1 MTNWYDV
8 MGRVFESF
16 WENFM
21 LFLPSLVAALFVFI
35 IGWFVALASG
45 KIISGLLYRLK
56 FNEFFEGEQ
65 WEKAM
70 KKAEIRIN
78 PSEFLGNVVKWV
90 IFVIVIW
97 MTVGILGLQQFAI
110 FMNAVVAYL
119 PNVVVAALIF
129 VVAVMIGDFLA
140 KMVIAATEKSEFPYS
155 LTVGAMVKV
164 AIWVFAG
171 FAILVQLGIARELL
185 LAVFYGLVAF
195 FVIAGGLSFGL
206 GGQIA
211 AAKFIDKIKK
221 QVK

>member
-8 MGRVFESF
+8 MGRVFETF

-35 IGWFVALASG
+35 VGWFVALAFG
-45 KIISGLLYRLK
+45 KVTAGILYRLK
-56 FNEFFEGEQ
+56 FNDFFTGEK

-70 KKAEIRIN
+70 DKAEIRIN
-78 PSEFLGNVVKWV
+78 PSEFLGNVIKWV
-90 IFVIVIW
+90 IFIVVIW
-97 MTVGILGLQQFAI
+97 MTVGILGLDQFAR
-110 FMNAVVAYL
+110 FMSDVVNYL
-119 PNVVVAALIF
+119 PNVLVATLIF
-129 VVAVMIGDFLA
+129 VVAVMIGDFLG
-140 KMVIAATEKSEFPYS
+140 KMVIAATERSDFPYAM
-155 LTVGAMVKV
+155 TAGAMVKV

-206 GGQIA
+206 GGKDA
-211 AAKFIDKIKK
+211 ATKFIDRMKKKIK
-221 QVK
+221 